1 MKKKKDL
8 AEQFLALSA
17 LLTGFERV
25 DLQGTGLTEEY
36 YRQLVGVIGKE
47 ICDELCLLS
56 SRLIEELHDDE
67 EKLNAAIRRQILASA
82 KFGPVARNIIQ
93 MWYLGSWI
101 QMPQG
106 WRSEFGTS
114 PNDVTRVISA
124 EGYIQSLVYSVMGT
138 HPPAAKQPGFGSWS
152 QPPDSEV
159 L

>member
-1 MKKKKDL
+1 MKKKKDPT
-8 AEQFLALSA
+8 EQFLALSA

-25 DLQGTGLTEEY
+25 GLQGTGLTEEY
-36 YRQLVGVIGKE
+36 YQQLVGVIGKD

-56 SRLIEELHDDE
+56 SRLIEEFHDDE
-67 EKLNAAIRRQILASA
+67 DELNAAVRRQVLASA

-106 WRSEFGTS
+106 WRSQFGTS

-124 EGYIQSLVYSVMGT
+124 EGYIQSLIYNVIGT

-152 QPPDSEV
+152 QPPDSE
-159 L
+159 LL